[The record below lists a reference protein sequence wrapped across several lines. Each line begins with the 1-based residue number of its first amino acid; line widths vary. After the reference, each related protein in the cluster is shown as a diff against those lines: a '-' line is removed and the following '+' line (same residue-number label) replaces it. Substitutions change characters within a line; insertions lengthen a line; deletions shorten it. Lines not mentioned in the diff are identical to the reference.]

1 MMEGELNLDDFL
13 AQLQQMKKMGPLEN
27 LLEMLPGA
35 GNVPARLKDGMA
47 GVGDKDLKKSEA
59 IIRSMTAQ
67 ERRHPGVMDASRRRR
82 IALGSGTE
90 VRDVNEL
97 LKNFAQAKKMAQQ
110 LKKAQKRLLRFG
122 K

>member
-1 MMEGELNLDDFL
+1 
-13 AQLQQMKKMGPLEN
+13 MKCCRVL
-27 LLEMLPGA
+27 
-35 GNVPARLKDGMA
+35 VTCRPALKTGMA

-67 ERRHPGVMDASRRRR
+67 ERRHPGIMDASRRRR